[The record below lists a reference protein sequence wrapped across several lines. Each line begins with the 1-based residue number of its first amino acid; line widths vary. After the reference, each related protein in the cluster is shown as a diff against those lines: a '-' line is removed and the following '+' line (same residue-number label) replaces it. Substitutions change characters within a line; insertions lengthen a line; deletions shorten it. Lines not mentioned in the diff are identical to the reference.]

1 MQLSTDGPN
10 LFPSHLAATYRL
22 VLTTTT
28 PDPGAI
34 SIQDNRSSVLNGL
47 ELVELCQVLGHLER
61 T

>member
-10 LFPSHLAATYRL
+10 LFPSHLATYTYL
-22 VLTTTT
+22 PS

>member
-10 LFPSHLAATYRL
+10 LFPSHLATYTYL
-22 VLTTTT
+22 PS

-47 ELVELCQVLGHLER
+47 GSSLNFAKC
-61 T
+61 